1 MELNALIDWKVKA
14 FNQVLHSNLFIG
26 FEVIV
31 DVYCVS
37 NEVGIEVLKWIS
49 AVSGGY
55 VIGEFQFEKL
65 GLGKMHAKGTQS
77 SFRDRTQEFQGV
89 AERLKKS
96 FSSAPGP
103 SQNGPSSGSKFQE
116 QRSVVAIHS
125 EFNKRASK
133 IGYGIHQTS
142 QKLGKLTKCEL
153 LMILMF

>member
-1 MELNALIDWKVKA
+1 MKA

-65 GLGKMHAKGTQS
+65 GLGKCTPRGHNRLFGIGRRS
-77 SFRDRTQEFQGV
+77 SRV
-89 AERLKKS
+89 
-96 FSSAPGP
+96 
-103 SQNGPSSGSKFQE
+103 
-116 QRSVVAIHS
+116 
-125 EFNKRASK
+125 
-133 IGYGIHQTS
+133 
-142 QKLGKLTKCEL
+142 
-153 LMILMF
+153 